1 MKPLNLVSHLK
12 EQISAESRQASLDTI
27 LHSQIQ
33 TLEKLIESNGSF
45 VKDPGAYNAVAGL
58 LDQLKYLVPA
68 IFKDV
73 DQNKLVSDR
82 ITIEKQSNAQFGC
95 IPTVFPYDN

>member
-1 MKPLNLVSHLK
+1 MKPLNLISHLK
-12 EQISAESRQASLDTI
+12 EQISAESRQTALDTI
-27 LHSQIQ
+27 LHSQIE
-33 TLEKLIESNGSF
+33 TIEKLIESNGFF

-73 DQNKLVSDR
+73 EQNKIVSDR
-82 ITIEKQSNAQFGC
+82 IIIEKQFNAQFGRV
-95 IPTVFPYDN
+95 PTVFPYDN